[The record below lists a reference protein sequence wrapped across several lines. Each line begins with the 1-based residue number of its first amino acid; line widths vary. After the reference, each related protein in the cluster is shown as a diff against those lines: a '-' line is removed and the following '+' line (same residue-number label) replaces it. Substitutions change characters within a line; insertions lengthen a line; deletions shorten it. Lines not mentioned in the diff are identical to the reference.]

1 MYTPTKHIYSSIV
14 LLALI
19 CFAFPVSGQ
28 QKNTL
33 TGIVKGSDGSP
44 LWGAGVMLIPGNQ
57 SAISGSD
64 GFFQLSD
71 VPAGKYKLRIR
82 YVGFAEAVENVT
94 LPVKD
99 NKALVFLLK
108 ENENELSEVTVVGR
122 NHKINR

>member
-19 CFAFPVSGQ
+19 CFAFPVNGQ

-44 LWGAGVMLIPGNQ
+44 LGGAGVMLIPGNQ

-64 GFFQLSD
+64 GLFPEQQI
-71 VPAGKYKLRIR
+71 VPPR
-82 YVGFAEAVENVT
+82 
-94 LPVKD
+94 
-99 NKALVFLLK
+99 
-108 ENENELSEVTVVGR
+108 
-122 NHKINR
+122 